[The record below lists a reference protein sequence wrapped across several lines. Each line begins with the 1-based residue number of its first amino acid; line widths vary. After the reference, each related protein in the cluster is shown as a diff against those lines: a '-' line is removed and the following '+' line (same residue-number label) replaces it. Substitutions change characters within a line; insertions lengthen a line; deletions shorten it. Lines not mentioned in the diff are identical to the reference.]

1 MRNRQIIGVST
12 SKITKEETVTL
23 ILTDKQLQQVCDF
36 SNLVKLSQG
45 GGGEEGGG
53 GGWRRG
59 HYRVSIFWAQNIFRI
74 FDLQGRLIYHFKLRH
89 QNYLAH

>member
-23 ILTDKQLQQVCDF
+23 ILTDKQRQQVCDF

-45 GGGEEGGG
+45 GGGEEGREEGPLS
-53 GGWRRG
+53 
-59 HYRVSIFWAQNIFRI
+59 RVNI
-74 FDLQGRLIYHFKLRH
+74 LGSEHF
-89 QNYLAH
+89 

>member
-23 ILTDKQLQQVCDF
+23 ILTDKQRQQVCDF

-45 GGGEEGGG
+45 SGGEEGGG
-53 GGWRRG
+53 GRRG

>member
-12 SKITKEETVTL
+12 SEITKEETVTL
-23 ILTDKQLQQVCDF
+23 ILTDKQRQQVFDF

-45 GGGEEGGG
+45 GGGGEEGGG
-53 GGWRRG
+53 G

-89 QNYLAH
+89 QNYPAH

>member
-12 SKITKEETVTL
+12 SEITKEETVTL
-23 ILTDKQLQQVCDF
+23 ILTDKQRQQVFDF

-53 GGWRRG
+53 GEGPLS
-59 HYRVSIFWAQNIFRI
+59 RVNI
-74 FDLQGRLIYHFKLRH
+74 LGSEHF
-89 QNYLAH
+89 

>member
-23 ILTDKQLQQVCDF
+23 ILTDKQRQQVCDF

-45 GGGEEGGG
+45 SGGEEGGG
-53 GGWRRG
+53 GAIIACQYSGLRTFLE
-59 HYRVSIFWAQNIFRI
+59 Y
-74 FDLQGRLIYHFKLRH
+74 LICREDSFITL
-89 QNYLAH
+89 N

>member
-23 ILTDKQLQQVCDF
+23 ILTDKQRQQVCDF

-45 GGGEEGGG
+45 GGGEEREGGG
-53 GGWRRG
+53 GEEGPLS
-59 HYRVSIFWAQNIFRI
+59 RVNI
-74 FDLQGRLIYHFKLRH
+74 LGSEHF
-89 QNYLAH
+89 

>member
-23 ILTDKQLQQVCDF
+23 ILTDKQRQQVCDF

-45 GGGEEGGG
+45 GGGEEEEGG
-53 GGWRRG
+53 RRG

-89 QNYLAH
+89 QNYPAH

>member
-23 ILTDKQLQQVCDF
+23 ILTDKQRQQVCDF

-45 GGGEEGGG
+45 SGGEEEEGG
-53 GGWRRG
+53 RRG

-89 QNYLAH
+89 QNYPAH

>member
-12 SKITKEETVTL
+12 SEITKEETVTL
-23 ILTDKQLQQVCDF
+23 ILTDKQRQQVFDF

-53 GGWRRG
+53 GRG

-89 QNYLAH
+89 QNYPAH

>member
-23 ILTDKQLQQVCDF
+23 ILTDKQRQQVCDF
-36 SNLVKLSQG
+36 SNLVKLSRG

-53 GGWRRG
+53 GAIIACQYSGLRTFLE
-59 HYRVSIFWAQNIFRI
+59 Y
-74 FDLQGRLIYHFKLRH
+74 LICREDSFITL
-89 QNYLAH
+89 N